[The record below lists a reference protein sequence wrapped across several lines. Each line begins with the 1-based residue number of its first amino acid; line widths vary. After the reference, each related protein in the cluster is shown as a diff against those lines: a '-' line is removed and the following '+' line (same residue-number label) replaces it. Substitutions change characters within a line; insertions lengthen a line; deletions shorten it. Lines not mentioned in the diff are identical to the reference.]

1 MKQLEVLKKPQEI
14 RFFVFLF
21 HVLLFHW
28 LNQII
33 HPNRF
38 MILIISFTPSFP
50 IHQLNHFCVLTS
62 TFAFFFLSNLF
73 IAFEVKLLTNPS
85 KLSLDK
91 GIAIFVYAFF
101 PKLPN
106 QELKDPSDW
115 IILDIWLSLS
125 FIFVDIFL
133 PKVFLVWVVCLVVRN
148 NSCGNSSC
156 SKFFVF
162 NIYYVLVL
170 FFAADFNLFNCVF
183 VRLTCH
189 LWLYCYTL
197 VVYNWGLLAHFASW
211 RNFWNECIST
221 YFTLE

>member
-1 MKQLEVLKKPQEI
+1 M
-14 RFFVFLF
+14 FW
-21 HVLLFHW
+21 HLLLH
-28 LNQII
+28 
-33 HPNRF
+33 
-38 MILIISFTPSFP
+38 
-50 IHQLNHFCVLTS
+50 
-62 TFAFFFLSNLF
+62 FFFLSNLF
-73 IAFEVKLLTNPS
+73 IAFEVKLLTNRS

-106 QELKDPSDW
+106 QELKNPSDW